1 MKRFG
6 NSHAALFCAFGLVI
20 SGGTGTR
27 ADDKEDVKKE
37 LKKFEGTWT
46 VESMESGG
54 KKIPAEAMKD
64 VTLTFEGDK
73 YTVKNGKDV
82 IQVGMQKLDASK
94 SPKTLDGT
102 VIEGFGKGAV
112 MPGIYEIDGDTLKV
126 CYDEEGKKRPTEFKT
141 AAGSQTTLAVYKRV
155 KK

>member
-1 MKRFG
+1 MSRFG
-6 NSHAALFCAFGLVI
+6 ICLAALFCAVCFVP
-20 SGGTGTR
+20 GGSSIL
-27 ADDKEDVKKE
+27 ADDKTDVEKE
-37 LKKFEGTWT
+37 LRKFQGVWT
-46 VESMESGG
+46 IESMESGG

-64 VTLTFEGDK
+64 VTLIFEGDK

-82 IQVGMQKLDASK
+82 IQVGTQKLDASK

-102 VIEGFGKGAV
+102 VTEGFGKGAV

-126 CYDEEGKKRPTEFKT
+126 CFDEAGKKRPTEFKT
-141 AAGSQTTLAVYKRV
+141 ASGSQTTLVVYKRA

>member
-1 MKRFG
+1 MRI
-6 NSHAALFCAFGLVI
+6 ALVTLCYTLGLLA
-20 SGGTGTR
+20 SGGPGVR
-27 ADDKEDVKKE
+27 AGDKADVEKE
-37 LKKFEGTWT
+37 LKKFQGVWAI
-46 VESMESGG
+46 ESMESGG
-54 KKIPAEAMKD
+54 KKIPLEAVKD
-64 VTLTFEGDK
+64 VTLTFEGDN

-82 IQVGMQKLDASK
+82 IQVGTQKLDASK

-112 MPGIYEIDGDTLKV
+112 TPGIYEIDGDTLKV

-141 AAGSQTTLAVYKRV
+141 ADGSKTTLAVYMRV